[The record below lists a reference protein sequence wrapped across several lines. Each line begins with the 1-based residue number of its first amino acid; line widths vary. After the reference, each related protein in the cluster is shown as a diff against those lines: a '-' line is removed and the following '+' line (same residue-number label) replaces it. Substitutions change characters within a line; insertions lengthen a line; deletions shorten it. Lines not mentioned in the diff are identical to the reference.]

1 MSRGG
6 KRQKRKSGLKIVAV
20 AVLLLCAVITYN
32 RVTLE
37 GERKALEKRYAMLQ
51 EQLLLEQER
60 ESLLSDRQCYMQTLR
75 YIEDVAREK
84 LGLVYKDEIILRPKP
99 EEQK

>member
-1 MSRGG
+1 MSRRR

-20 AVLLLCAVITYN
+20 AVLLLCAVVTYS

-37 GERKALEKRYAMLQ
+37 GERRALEKRYAMLQ

-60 ESLLSDRQCYMQTLR
+60 ESLLSSRQNYMQTLR
-75 YIEDVAREK
+75 YIEEVAREK
-84 LGLVYKDEIILRPKP
+84 LGLVYKDEIIVRPKS
-99 EEQK
+99 EKE

>member
-1 MSRGG
+1 MSRRR

-20 AVLLLCAVITYN
+20 AVLLLFAVVTYS

-37 GERKALEKRYAMLQ
+37 GERRALEKQYAMLQ

-60 ESLLSDRQCYMQTLR
+60 ESLLASRQNYMQTLR
-75 YIEDVAREK
+75 YIEEVAREK
-84 LGLVYKDEIILRPKP
+84 LGLVYKDEIIVRPKS
-99 EEQK
+99 EKE